1 MAQPGADA
9 SRDWAAEMV
18 WRANRMRT
26 VLGILLFALFTA
38 LLVLTY
44 PLVFNRDTNDLD
56 DDDL

>member
-1 MAQPGADA
+1 
-9 SRDWAAEMV
+9 
-18 WRANRMRT
+18 MRT

-44 PLVFNRDTNDLD
+44 PLVFNRDANDLD